1 MNEVFDEI
9 RSALYSAWA
18 RKWLVLGVAWGVCL
32 LGWLVVAMIPNSYE
46 AKSKIFIQL
55 DDVLA
60 QQIGIAGSD
69 KTDIARVK
77 QTLAGASNLEKVIRS
92 TKLGEGISTPRDM
105 EREIGNLSEDVSVQ
119 SEEDNLFE
127 ITATIGKSHLSDAE
141 NAALAQDVVQKLID
155 IFREENIAGNRGEVA
170 ETVVFLD
177 GQLEERARELE
188 EAEAR
193 RTAFEAEHPELIGG
207 SAAISTKLQAART
220 EMRGVEAD
228 LAAAQSALAAIQ
240 GQLAG
245 TPSSLP
251 GATVQ
256 SAQGAATVAYGQAQS
271 QLAGLRARGLT
282 NNHPDVIAAQR
293 QVALLREQAAAE
305 GPATSRTGS
314 VPNPAYTSLV
324 SIKAERQANV
334 QALLARKA
342 SLQADISSMIADQAS
357 EPALAAEAQRISRD
371 YEVLKTKY
379 DDLLQDR
386 EEMKLRGQVESERSS
401 FRFDV
406 IDPPALPRKP
416 AAPNRPLLLLGV
428 LFVGLGAGVGTAFA
442 LSQLKST
449 FSTTASLERAMELPV
464 IGAVSRTLTD
474 AQAALEKKRMKMFYA
489 ASAGLAG
496 IFAVLLAIEFVQ
508 VGTVA

>member
-1 MNEVFDEI
+1 MNEVFDEV

-77 QTLAGASNLEKVIRS
+77 QTLAGAGNLEKVIRS

-105 EREIGNLSEDVSVQ
+105 EREIGSLSEDVTVK

-188 EAEAR
+188 AAEAR

-207 SAAISTKLQAART
+207 AAAISTKLQAART

-245 TPSSLP
+245 TPASLP
-251 GATVQ
+251 GATIQ

-293 QVALLREQAAAE
+293 QVALLRDQAAAE
-305 GPATSRTGS
+305 GPASSRTSG
-314 VPNPAYTSLV
+314 VPNPAYSSLI
-324 SIKAERQANV
+324 SIRAERQANV

-342 SLQADISSMIADQAS
+342 SLQADMSAMIADQAS

-401 FRFDV
+401 FKFDV

-428 LFVGLGAGVGTAFA
+428 LFAGLGLGVGSAFA
-442 LSQLKST
+442 ISQLKST

-464 IGAVSRTLTD
+464 IGSISRTLTD
-474 AQAALEKKRMKMFYA
+474 AQSAMERRRMKMFYA

-496 IFAVLLAIEFVQ
+496 VFAVLLAIEFIQ

>member
-1 MNEVFDEI
+1 MNEVFDEL
-9 RSALYSAWA
+9 RSAVYSAWA
-18 RKWLVLGVAWGVCL
+18 RKWLVLGVAWAICL

-46 AKSKIFIQL
+46 AQSKIFIQL

-77 QTLAGASNLEKVIRS
+77 QTLVGAENLEKVIRS
-92 TKLGEGISTPRDM
+92 TKLGQGISTPREM
-105 EREIGNLSEDVSVQ
+105 EREVTDLAEDVAVR

-127 ITATIGKSHLSDAE
+127 ISATIGKSELSDAE
-141 NAALAQDVVQKLID
+141 NAALAQDVVQKLLD

-177 GQLEERARELE
+177 QQLEERARELE
-188 EAEAR
+188 AAELR

-207 SAAISTKLQAART
+207 AAAISGKLQNART

-228 LAAAQSALAAIQ
+228 LAAAQSALAAIE

-245 TPSSLP
+245 TPATLP
-251 GATVQ
+251 GATIQ
-256 SAQGAATVAYGQAQS
+256 SPVGSATAALSQAQS

-282 NNHPDVIAAQR
+282 NSHPDVIAARR
-293 QVALLREQAAAE
+293 QVELLRQQAAAE
-305 GPATSRTGS
+305 GPQTSRTS
-314 VPNPAYTSLV
+314 SNPNPAYSSLI
-324 SIKAERQANV
+324 SIRAERQANV
-334 QALLARKA
+334 QALMARKA

-357 EPALAAEAQRISRD
+357 EPGLAAEAQRISRD

-401 FRFDV
+401 FKFDV
-406 IDPPALPRKP
+406 IAPPALPRKP
-416 AAPNRPLLLLGV
+416 AAPNRPLLLIGV
-428 LFVGLGAGVGTAFA
+428 LIAGLGAGVGAAFA
-442 LSQLKST
+442 IGQVKAT
-449 FSTTASLERAMELPV
+449 FSTTASLERAMEVPV
-464 IGAVSRTLTD
+464 IGAISRTFTETQK
-474 AQAALEKKRMKMFYA
+474 AVEARRMKMFYA
-489 ASAGLAG
+489 ATAALGG
-496 IFAVLLAIEFVQ
+496 VFAILLAIEFVQ